1 MGATFGMHPPVWTA
15 FPTRPMTALEPR
27 PAQPSSRQDP
37 SGVVCGAGGFWV
49 LMLLA
54 IAFYALFWR
63 VDNEPGARPVP
74 GLL

>member
-1 MGATFGMHPPVWTA
+1 MPPPLVGD
-15 FPTRPMTALEPR
+15 
-27 PAQPSSRQDP
+27 SY
-37 SGVVCGAGGFWV
+37 VV
-49 LMLLA
+49 MLLA